1 MSTGALDP
9 PSGAP
14 ALPFDVLDELRDQ
27 ARARLDP
34 VHWDFYEGGAG
45 RETAV
50 AENVRAF
57 GRLALLPRILRG
69 AGPPDTA
76 VELPGARAAAP
87 VLVAPTA
94 FHRLAHPDGERATA
108 RAAAAAGTVLITS
121 MAATT
126 AVADVVAAAR
136 EVRADAA
143 VWFQLYLQPR
153 ADVTDALVRRAED
166 AGCTALVVTADSPV
180 FGRRARDDRNGFHDL
195 PPGYAAENMRGLPGG
210 PPDAPLDIAMSPALS
225 WDDLRRLRERTELP
239 VLVKGVLYPDDARHA
254 IGDGA
259 DGLIVSNHGGRQ
271 LDAAPATIEALPRIA
286 EAVAGRVPLLLD
298 GGIRSGADVVAALAL
313 GATAVGIGR
322 PVLWG
327 LAAEG
332 EPGVA
337 RVLAELAEQT
347 AHVLTLCGAR
357 DCADLNRDQ
366 VVVRGGQGVAGA

>member
-1 MSTGALDP
+1 
-9 PSGAP
+9 
-14 ALPFDVLDELRDQ
+14 
-27 ARARLDP
+27 
-34 VHWDFYEGGAG
+34 
-45 RETAV
+45 
-50 AENVRAF
+50 
-57 GRLALLPRILRG
+57 
-69 AGPPDTA
+69 
-76 VELPGARAAAP
+76 
-87 VLVAPTA
+87 
-94 FHRLAHPDGERATA
+94 
-108 RAAAAAGTVLITS
+108 
-121 MAATT
+121 
-126 AVADVVAAAR
+126 
-136 EVRADAA
+136 
-143 VWFQLYLQPR
+143 
-153 ADVTDALVRRAED
+153 
-166 AGCTALVVTADSPV
+166 
-180 FGRRARDDRNGFHDL
+180 
-195 PPGYAAENMRGLPGG
+195 
-210 PPDAPLDIAMSPALS
+210 MSPALS